1 MIHVAAAF
9 LLALALV
16 LWIPAY
22 FIAGILGAL
31 YDVLR
36 RRRE

>member
-22 FIAGILGAL
+22 FLAGILGAL
-31 YDVLR
+31 YDLLVR
-36 RRRE
+36 RKE